1 MNEIYGNYSF
11 IFFIIDIIDSI
22 SFENLDTSL
31 CTNMM
36 ALFNQT
42 GYNSTIF
49 TLNLG
54 EKFNTSDVTDMGQM
68 FAGTGFKNPSFTL
81 DLGDKF
87 ITTNVTNMNRMFSGT
102 GNANSNLVLDLT
114 TFTFDKVDSYT
125 NMLSGFSSTKTIY
138 VKDSAAQSWIL
149 NKGFANLSTSNVL
162 IKS

>member
-1 MNEIYGNYSF
+1 
-11 IFFIIDIIDSI
+11 
-22 SFENLDTSL
+22 
-31 CTNMM
+31 MM

-42 GYNSTIF
+42 GYNSTVF

-81 DLGDKF
+81 DLGEKF

-114 TFTFDKVDSYT
+114 TFTFDNLTTASSYEQMFWNFT
-125 NMLSGFSSTKTIY
+125 PAKKIY
-138 VKDSAAQSWIL
+138 VANVTQKSWIL
-149 NKGFANLSTSNVL
+149 DKGFTNLSTSNVL